1 MKKIFPKKLWLLR
14 AYVSFLIGFIKLL
27 LIVYVLISLINL
39 FSNKTLL
46 GDILLGLGGVYLV
59 AASLSVLLIAQIIL
73 LFIGIHDNIDDMR
86 NKALDQNYTVDM
98 VAEKEKENSNMI
110 NSIFMITLIVL
121 SILFSILS
129 LTGVLKK
136 NSHIFTEYNFSN
148 ETTIAT
154 ESITEN
160 EQKVIPE
167 FDNDLIWNE
176 LYPGNNKFSN
186 KGMLITN
193 EDELRDSRTEIA
205 LKFKYEKDK
214 SIRQAVILFTWDY
227 ENGEKNTGHVCVAKV
242 DVAIFTLSPNNKWE
256 KTKYTED
263 WVLPQEGYGIAPPLE
278 LKTYKGITCLYEKF
292 VGMYGP
298 MTSEEDHSKIYE
310 YYFDIESLKEVNKQ
324 KIESMTQSSSKTN
337 LVQTNSE
344 LNDKILNLRNALD
357 NYQNSYK
364 TVEEAYNNA
373 YNNHLN
379 GTERYKGEYA
389 NARYS
394 AEKLCERAISEL
406 QLIAITN
413 KEI

>member
-27 LIVYVLISLINL
+27 LMVYVLISLINL
-39 FSNKTLL
+39 FSNKTIL
-46 GDILLGLGGVYLV
+46 GDIVLGLGGVYLV
-59 AASLSVLLIAQIIL
+59 AVSLSVLLIAQIIL

-136 NSHIFTEYNFSN
+136 KSQNIFTEYNFSN

-154 ESITEN
+154 ESINEN

-167 FDNDLIWNE
+167 FDNDLIWYG
-176 LYPGNNKFSN
+176 LYPGNKKFSN

-193 EDELRDSRTEIA
+193 KDGLWESRTEIA

-214 SIRQAVILFTWDY
+214 SIRQAVVLFTWDY
-227 ENGEKNTGHVCVAKV
+227 VNGEKNTGHVCVAKV
-242 DVAIFTLSPNNKWE
+242 DVAVFTLSPNNKWE
-256 KTKYTED
+256 ITKYTED

-292 VGMYGP
+292 VGTSANMA
-298 MTSEEDHSKIYE
+298 SEEERSKIYE
-310 YYFDIESLKEVNKQ
+310 YYFDIENLKQVN
-324 KIESMTQSSSKTN
+324 
-337 LVQTNSE
+337 
-344 LNDKILNLRNALD
+344 
-357 NYQNSYK
+357 
-364 TVEEAYNNA
+364 
-373 YNNHLN
+373 
-379 GTERYKGEYA
+379 
-389 NARYS
+389 
-394 AEKLCERAISEL
+394 
-406 QLIAITN
+406 
-413 KEI
+413 